1 MLPMITAHSGADG
14 FQDNSLAYVR
24 YALASGADCL
34 EVDVRRGADGKLM
47 LGHDAADAA
56 LPSLEEVFTLL
67 AETPRMGINCDLK
80 VPGLEE
86 AVCALAKAKG
96 LARRVL
102 LTGTVDMRR
111 WAARPELH
119 EIAALW
125 ANIEELLPDF
135 GKAQLKDPACREQA
149 AAEAV
154 RLCRELGIRTVNS
167 WYGLADEAFLERFRR
182 AGIALSLWTVNEE
195 EELRR
200 YLRAGVKSITTRK
213 LKLALA
219 IRKEGRVKRE
229 E

>member
-80 VPGLEE
+80 EPGLEE
-86 AVCALAKAKG
+86 AVCALAEAKG
-96 LARRVL
+96 LAGRVL

-111 WAARPELH
+111 WTARHELH
-119 EIAALW
+119 EIASLW

-135 GKAQLKDPACREQA
+135 DKERLKEPACREQA
-149 AAEAV
+149 AEAAV
-154 RLCRELGIRTVNS
+154 RLCRELGIDTVNS

-195 EELRR
+195 EALRR
-200 YLRAGVKSITTRK
+200 YLRAGVRSITTRK

-219 IRKEGRVKRE
+219 LREEEKVKRE

>member
-1 MLPMITAHSGADG
+1 MLPKITAHSGADG
-14 FQDNSLAYVR
+14 FEDNSLDYVR
-24 YALASGADCL
+24 YALASEADYL

-47 LGHDAADAA
+47 LGHDEADAA
-56 LPSLEEVFTLL
+56 LPALEEVFSLL

-80 VPGLEE
+80 EAGLEE
-86 AVCALAKAKG
+86 AVCALAEANG
-96 LARRVL
+96 LRGRVL

-111 WAARPELH
+111 WAGSPGLQ

-135 GKAQLKDPACREQA
+135 DKERLKDPACREQA
-149 AAEAV
+149 AEEAV
-154 RLCRELGIRTVNS
+154 SRCRELGIHTVNS
-167 WYGLADEAFLERFRR
+167 WYGLADEAFLARFRR

-195 EELRR
+195 ADLRR

-219 IRKEGRVKRE
+219 LRE
-229 E
+229 EGKGNA

>member
-14 FQDNSLAYVR
+14 FQDNSLSYVR
-24 YALASGADCL
+24 YALVSGADYL
-34 EVDVRRGADGKLM
+34 EVDVRRGADGRLM
-47 LGHDAADAA
+47 LGHDAANSA
-56 LPSLEEVFTLL
+56 LPSLEEVFSLL

-80 VPGLEE
+80 EPGLEE
-86 AVCALAKAKG
+86 AVCALTEAKG
-96 LARRVL
+96 LRGRVL

-119 EIAALW
+119 ETAALW

-135 GKAQLKDPACREQA
+135 DKAQLKDPACREQA
-149 AAEAV
+149 AEEAV
-154 RLCRELGIRTVNS
+154 RLCRELGIDTVNS

-195 EELRR
+195 EALRR

-213 LKLALA
+213 LKLAL
-219 IRKEGRVKRE
+219 GLRE
-229 E
+229 EARVNSEA

>member
-1 MLPMITAHSGADG
+1 MLPMITAHSGCDG
-14 FQDNSLAYVR
+14 FEDNSLSYVR
-24 YALASGADCL
+24 YALASGADYL
-34 EVDVRRGADGKLM
+34 EVDVRRGADGRLM

-80 VPGLEE
+80 EPGLEE
-86 AVCALAKAKG
+86 AVCALAEVKD
-96 LARRVL
+96 LNRRVL

-111 WAARPELH
+111 WAALPELH

-135 GKAQLKDPACREQA
+135 DKAQLQDPACREQA
-149 AAEAV
+149 AEEAV
-154 RLCRELGIRTVNS
+154 RLCLELGIDTVNS

-200 YLRAGVKSITTRK
+200 FLRAGVRSITTRK

-219 IRKEGRVKRE
+219 LRE
-229 E
+229 EGKGNT

>member
-1 MLPMITAHSGADG
+1 MLPMITAHSGCDG
-14 FQDNSLAYVR
+14 FEDNSLSYVR

-80 VPGLEE
+80 EPGLEE
-86 AVCALAKAKG
+86 AVCALAEPKG
-96 LARRVL
+96 LNRRVL

-119 EIAALW
+119 AIAALW

-149 AAEAV
+149 AEEAV
-154 RLCRELGIRTVNS
+154 RLCRELGISTVNS

-200 YLRAGVKSITTRK
+200 FLCAGVKSITTRK

>member
-14 FQDNSLAYVR
+14 FQDNSLDYVR

-34 EVDVRRGADGKLM
+34 EVDVRRGPDGRLM

-56 LPSLEEVFTLL
+56 LPTLEEVFSLL
-67 AETPRMGINCDLK
+67 AETAAMGINCDLK
-80 VPGLEE
+80 EPGLEE

-96 LARRVL
+96 LRGRVL

-111 WAARPELH
+111 WAARHELH
-119 EIAALW
+119 EIASLW

-135 GKAQLKDPACREQA
+135 DKEQVKDPACREQA
-149 AAEAV
+149 AEEAV
-154 RLCRELGIRTVNS
+154 QLCRELGIDTVNS
-167 WYGLADEAFLERFRR
+167 WYGLADEAFLARFRR

-195 EELRR
+195 EALRR
-200 YLRAGVKSITTRK
+200 CLRAGVRSITTRK

-219 IRKEGRVKRE
+219 LRE
-229 E
+229 EGKGNT